1 MEKKAM
7 TTKVAELLMTDAKD
21 VLLMLGIETEF
32 SFEEENGK
40 VYIESKPISMTPR
53 MFKEL
58 TIKGRIFY
66 TGNFYH
72 DELPEVTIDLEY
84 RYKHFNG
91 GYNGV
96 NLARIKYYITDDIGE
111 KVETY
116 GLETALEFHTFSRFN
131 TLLGV

>member
-1 MEKKAM
+1 MEKKDM
-7 TTKVAELLMTDAKD
+7 TTKVAKLLMEDAKD

-40 VYIESKPISMTPR
+40 VYVESKPISMTPR

-58 TIKGRIFY
+58 TIKGKIFY

-96 NLARIKYYITDDIGE
+96 NLARIKYYITGNIGDM
-111 KVETY
+111 VETY
-116 GLETALEFHTFSRFN
+116 DLETALEFHTFSRFN

>member
-1 MEKKAM
+1 MEKKDM
-7 TTKVAELLMTDAKD
+7 TTKVAKLLMEDAKD

-32 SFEEENGK
+32 SFEEKNGI
-40 VYIESKPISMTPR
+40 VHVESKPISMTPR

-58 TIKGRIFY
+58 TIKGKIFY
-66 TGNFYH
+66 TGYLHN
-72 DELPEVTIDLEY
+72 DELPEVIIDLEY

-116 GLETALEFHTFSRFN
+116 DLETALKFHTFSRFN